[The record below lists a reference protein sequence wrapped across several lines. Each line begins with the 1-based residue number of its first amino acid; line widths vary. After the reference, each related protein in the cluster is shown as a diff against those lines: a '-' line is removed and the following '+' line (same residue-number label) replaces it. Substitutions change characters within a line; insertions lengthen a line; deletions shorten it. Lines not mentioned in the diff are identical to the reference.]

1 MVSLLGDLPEE
12 LIEREKFFRNRQL
25 KKPLINPRGKECKT
39 MNEFWGGPFFEDV
52 SKLEYHVITNHR
64 GQVSGLTCYVLQS
77 EFSIR
82 TLLEGRSWRIP

>member
-39 MNEFWGGPFFEDV
+39 MNEFWGGPFFED
-52 SKLEYHVITNHR
+52 
-64 GQVSGLTCYVLQS
+64 S